1 MHVGESGGV
10 EIGEITVEIVG
21 VGPIA
26 EGYGR
31 KIQPRKAAV
40 GLVHHVD
47 ADFFLHHVAL
57 IAEIFVV
64 HLEGAH
70 AIGFEPQDA
79 FERIRRNRL
88 EIVRD
93 VVMRG
98 AIEKAAGGIDETD
111 VLHLSGVFRTL
122 KHHVLEQ
129 MGEAAA
135 ASRLETKAD
144 LVIHAD
150 GYDGRRTVGR
160 RDHAQAVG

>member
-1 MHVGESGGV
+1 MHVGERGGV

-26 EGYGR
+26 EGYRR

-57 IAEIFVV
+57 IAEIFVIY
-64 HLEGAH
+64 LEGAH

-79 FERIRRNRL
+79 FEGIRRNCL
-88 EIVRD
+88 EIVRNI
-93 VVMRG
+93 VMRG
-98 AIEKAAGGIDETD
+98 AIEQAAGGIDETD
-111 VLHLSGVFRTL
+111 VLHFSGVFRTL

-135 ASRLETKAD
+135 ASRLETEAD
-144 LVIHAD
+144 LIIHSD
-150 GYDGRRTVGR
+150 GYDGGRTVG
-160 RDHAQAVG
+160 